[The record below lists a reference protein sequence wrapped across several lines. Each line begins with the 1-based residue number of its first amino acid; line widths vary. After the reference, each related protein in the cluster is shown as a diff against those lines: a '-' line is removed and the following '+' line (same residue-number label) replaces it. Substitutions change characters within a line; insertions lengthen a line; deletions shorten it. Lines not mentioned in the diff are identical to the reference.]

1 MGSLFAQMLPQ
12 SEKDRDDDDQL
23 RSRAIDFLKENVMS
37 VASEL
42 IFNKKDVEEF
52 IANNIKKV

>member
-1 MGSLFAQMLPQ
+1 MLPQ